1 LRTGKGV
8 REINKEE
15 VQRERDVEDIETAL
29 RLAARIEWQAKG
41 EEAQRRQ
48 EELQKSFK
56 AAIEAL
62 ARVWRGPVEEIDA
75 SF

>member
-1 LRTGKGV
+1 MRKIDKK
-8 REINKEE
+8 EI
-15 VQRERDVEDIETAL
+15 QAERDVEDIETAL

-48 EELQKSFK
+48 QELQKSFK
-56 AAIEAL
+56 AAVEAL